1 MEEEYQAPLANDYL
15 YQPDAKVMFSGHRN
29 TRYHYSYTRI
39 FSFWLTVIIFQFNRT
54 IINEA
59 CFWGKNHIM
68 SGSDCGHVFIWNRQS
83 AKVVSVLQ
91 GDSHV
96 VNRVRPHPYMPI
108 LATSGIDYDVKL
120 WTPSFGVEHNI
131 NVDEVISIILSS

>member
-1 MEEEYQAPLANDYL
+1 MIFFISPTPKLNLLVIE
-15 YQPDAKVMFSGHRN
+15 
-29 TRYHYSYTRI
+29 TRGINLFFLFTLLLDSKI
-39 FSFWLTVIIFQFNRT
+39 NLKNRT

-59 CFWGKNHIM
+59 TFWGKNHIM

-91 GDSHV
+91 ADTHV
-96 VNRVRPHPYMPI
+96 VNRVRPHPFMPI

-120 WTPSFGVEHNI
+120 WTPSFGFEHNI
-131 NVDEVISIILSS
+131 NVDEVFLKNYRLFISVSGLVLKFI